1 MLQFAQDKI
10 ICDRRGRDCIEEA
23 IGDSFNCS
31 FSCEGLYADVQW
43 SGAADRVES
52 EEEKEWRRLIG
63 RMDRDEEEMDK
74 KKVLA
79 MVEQYNRFKRGNIR
93 HFRFASEESERI
105 FGESLLIVKLCS

>member
-10 ICDRRGRDCIEEA
+10 ICDQSGRDCIEEA
-23 IGDSFNCS
+23 IGDSLNCS

-63 RMDRDEEEMDK
+63 RMDRDEEEMNK

-79 MVEQYNRFKRGNIR
+79 LVEQYNRFKRRNIR
-93 HFRFASEESERI
+93 HFRFSSEENEGI
-105 FGESLLIVKLCS
+105 FGESPLIVKLRS